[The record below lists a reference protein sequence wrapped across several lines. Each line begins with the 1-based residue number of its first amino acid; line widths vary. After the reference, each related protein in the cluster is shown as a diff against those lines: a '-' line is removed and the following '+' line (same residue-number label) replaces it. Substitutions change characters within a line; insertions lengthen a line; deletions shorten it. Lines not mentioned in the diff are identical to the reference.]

1 MGEEGPV
8 LGRRRAG
15 ILLHPSSLPGPLGNG
30 DLGGQAYRFLDFLSR
45 SAVSVWQTLPLGPTH
60 QDGSPY
66 QCLSVHAGNPL
77 FIDLSWLCDRGW
89 LDALPVARSAPE
101 ASALR
106 RAALRRAYAGFC
118 GSASEPQRAEL
129 QGFAHAEADWLDDY
143 ALYTTL
149 RAEQGGRAWMD
160 WPEALR
166 EREPQVLEQARERLA
181 GEIDQVRFEQ
191 FLFFRQ
197 WQALKATANGRGIA
211 LFGDLPIFTAHDSAD
226 VWAHCEYFSVDSQ
239 GGLETVAGVPPDYFS
254 ATGQLWGNPLYR
266 WEALQADGFRWWIQ
280 RMRTQLKLFDL
291 VRIDHFRGLQAYWE
305 VPASDLT
312 AEHGHWVEAPGE
324 ALLEALYRAF
334 ESLPIVAEDLGIITP
349 EVDALRKRFE
359 IPGMKVLQFAFDGG
373 AENPYLPHNHSKDC
387 VVYTGTH
394 DNDTTLGW
402 YGGLSEGQKAHV
414 MDYLGR
420 PADPMPWP
428 IVRAALASVAVLAIA
443 PMQDVLG
450 LGPEQR
456 MNTPGTTSGNWGWR
470 YEEGQLTDAL
480 SHRLRHLST
489 LYGRDGERG

>member
-1 MGEEGPV
+1 MGDRGSV

-30 DLGGQAYRFLDFLSR
+30 DLGEQAYRFLDFLSQ
-45 SAVSVWQTLPLGPTH
+45 SAISVWQTLPLGPTH

-77 FIDLSWLCDRGW
+77 FIDLSWLHDHGW
-89 LDALPVARSAPE
+89 LDEWSVAQSANE

-106 RAALRRAYAGFC
+106 RAALRQAYGGFL
-118 GSASEPQRAEL
+118 GSASEQQHAEL
-129 QGFAHAEADWLDDY
+129 QGFARAEADWLDDY
-143 ALYTTL
+143 ALYTAL
-149 RAEQGGRAWMD
+149 RAQHGERGWTD

-166 EREPQVLEQARERLA
+166 DREPQALEQARGRLA
-181 GEIDQVRFEQ
+181 RDIDQVRFEQ
-191 FLFFRQ
+191 FVFFRQ

-211 LFGDLPIFTAHDSAD
+211 LFGDLPLFTAHDSAD
-226 VWAHCEYFSVDSQ
+226 VWAHREYFSVDSQ
-239 GGLETVAGVPPDYFS
+239 GTLETVAGVPPDYFS

-291 VRIDHFRGLQAYWE
+291 VRIDHFRGLQACWE
-305 VPASDLT
+305 VPASHLT
-312 AEHGHWVEAPGE
+312 AERGHWVEAQGE
-324 ALLEALYRAF
+324 ALLEALYRTF

-349 EVDALRKRFE
+349 QVVALRKRFG

-373 AENPYLPHNHSKDC
+373 AENPYLPHNHSTDY

-394 DNDTTLGW
+394 DNDTTRGW
-402 YGGLSEGQKAHV
+402 YGGLNEGQKAYV
-414 MDYLGR
+414 MDYLGG

-443 PMQDVLG
+443 PMQDILG
-450 LGPEQR
+450 LGSEQR

-470 YEEGQLTDAL
+470 YAVGQITDEL
-480 SHRLRHLST
+480 SPQLRQLST
-489 LYGRDGERG
+489 LYGRDSG